1 MLGMFGAGT
10 TRPGA
15 ADVVKDTTTAAFMQD
30 VVEASKTVP
39 VLVDF
44 WATWCGPC
52 KQLGPVIEKVVKS
65 YAGRVKLVKL
75 DTDKNPEI
83 AQQMRIQS
91 IPAVFAF
98 FGGRPVDGFVGA
110 LPESQI
116 KAFIDRLL
124 EKSRGA
130 TDSPIDE
137 ALDAA
142 REALAGGDSNTA
154 GALYRRILQAEPENL
169 EAISGLVRCL
179 LALGKKTEAAQM
191 LDQVPADRRNDK
203 HVQAARAALD
213 LANAGGD
220 AGRIPELSE
229 RLAKDAN
236 DHQSRFD
243 LALALIAANRR
254 EEAIDALLE
263 LFRRNREWNEQAARK
278 QLVKVFEALGPTDP
292 LTLSGRRRLSSLMF
306 A

>member
-1 MLGMFGAGT
+1 MLGMFGAGA

-15 ADVVKDTTTAAFMQD
+15 ADVVKDTTTATFMQD
-30 VVEASKTVP
+30 VIEASKTVP

-52 KQLGPVIEKVVKS
+52 KQLGPIIEKTVKS
-65 YAGRVKLVKL
+65 YGGRVKLVKL
-75 DTDKNPEI
+75 DTDKNPDI

-124 EKSRGA
+124 EKTRGA

-142 REALAGGDSNTA
+142 REALAAGDANTA

-169 EAISGLVRCL
+169 EAVSGLVRCL
-179 LALGKKTEAAQM
+179 LALGKKAEAAQL
-191 LDQVPADRRNDK
+191 LDQVPAERRNDK
-203 HVQAARAALD
+203 HVQAAKAALE
-213 LANAGGD
+213 LATAGGD
-220 AGRIPELSE
+220 ASKIPDLAD

-236 DHQSRFD
+236 DHQARFD